1 MIVRL
6 GSLKSS
12 KYSPNSGGGG
22 NCYDSS
28 GSITKEIDTRCL

>member
-12 KYSPNSGGGG
+12 KYSPNSGGGVTAM
-22 NCYDSS
+22 
-28 GSITKEIDTRCL
+28 ILAVV